1 MDTNK
6 IAALRKVLYDDLF
19 VGVPATE
26 DFGDRLALVGMIC
39 YLTNA
44 FHKKNPNLTHY
55 DVIKLCTKDLWV
67 DNDQLIALSLICE
80 FFSYDCKK
88 FPNFGLSPKEMAEKC
103 GQLISQLCPF

>member
-44 FHKKNPNLTHY
+44 LRKKNPELTHY
-55 DVIKLCTKDLWV
+55 DVIKLCTKELWV
-67 DNDQLIALSLICE
+67 DGDQLIALSLLCE
-80 FFSYDCKK
+80 WFSTECKK
-88 FPNFGLSPKEMAEKC
+88 FPDFDLKQVEMANNVTE
-103 GQLISQLCPF
+103 LISQL

>member
-26 DFGDRLALVGMIC
+26 DFGDRLALIGMIC

-44 FHKKNPNLTHY
+44 LRKKNPELTHY

-67 DNDQLIALSLICE
+67 DGDQLIALSLLCE
-80 FFSYDCKK
+80 WLSTDCKK
-88 FPNFGLSPKEMAEKC
+88 FPDFDLKPVEMAHKVTE
-103 GQLISQLCPF
+103 LISQLCPF